1 MEKLLLERLLVRKEL
16 RLTAMQEKVL
26 MQSISQTFN
35 QSINCPID
43 DVINLSRWRVE
54 MQGILV
60 ECIFIFLQVEMQG
73 TRLREVES
81 RLALLETI
89 PGFFLFQWLGL
100 LLLRLMVVLRKACRV
115 NYLLLVLCKLNR
127 LLLLPFSIYFEN
139 PKNPKIAG
147 AEEEKDTKSLVP
159 VKEDF
164 PQANRRVNPR
174 NRGLGL

>member
-1 MEKLLLERLLVRKEL
+1 
-16 RLTAMQEKVL
+16 
-26 MQSISQTFN
+26 
-35 QSINCPID
+35 
-43 DVINLSRWRVE
+43 
-54 MQGILV
+54 MQGILA
-60 ECIFIFLQVEMQG
+60 ECIFILFQVVMQG

-100 LLLRLMVVLRKACRV
+100 LLLRLMVVLRNACSV
-115 NYLLLVLCKLNR
+115 NYLLLGFCKLNN

-139 PKNPKIAG
+139 SKNPKIAG
-147 AEEEKDTKSLVP
+147 AEEEMDSKSMVP

>member
-60 ECIFIFLQVEMQG
+60 ECIF
-73 TRLREVES
+73 
-81 RLALLETI
+81 
-89 PGFFLFQWLGL
+89 
-100 LLLRLMVVLRKACRV
+100 
-115 NYLLLVLCKLNR
+115 
-127 LLLLPFSIYFEN
+127 
-139 PKNPKIAG
+139 
-147 AEEEKDTKSLVP
+147 
-159 VKEDF
+159 
-164 PQANRRVNPR
+164 
-174 NRGLGL
+174 